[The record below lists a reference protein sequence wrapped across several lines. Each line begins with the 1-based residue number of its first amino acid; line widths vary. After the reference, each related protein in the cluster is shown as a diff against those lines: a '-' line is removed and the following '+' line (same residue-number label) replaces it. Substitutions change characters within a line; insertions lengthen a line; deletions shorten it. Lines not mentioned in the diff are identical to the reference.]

1 MCEALAICYWAGK
14 TFEVDFF
21 NTGQKLERGTISDRS
36 ILEKIENTHFGVIE
50 LEGEGDKPM
59 TRRLPENVVRA
70 ILSSY
75 VLDRRSD
82 CGGFFLRPAG
92 AGTQ

>member
-1 MCEALAICYWAGK
+1 
-14 TFEVDFF
+14 
-21 NTGQKLERGTISDRS
+21 
-36 ILEKIENTHFGVIE
+36 VIE